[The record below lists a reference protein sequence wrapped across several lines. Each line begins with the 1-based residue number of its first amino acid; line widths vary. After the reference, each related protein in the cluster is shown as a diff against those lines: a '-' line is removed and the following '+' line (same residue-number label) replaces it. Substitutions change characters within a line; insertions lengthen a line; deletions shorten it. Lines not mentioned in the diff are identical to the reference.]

1 MESIKLIL
9 RRISHL
15 FYPARA
21 RLLNAYFQSVMLML
35 LDIGGMT
42 DSLRHPDFI
51 CYKGKADVIFHP
63 DSFVLSAVG
72 ASHSPLKRT
81 SFNVER
87 NRPLSVCV
95 ADSPF
100 PRKIEWSALERGEMQ
115 KGVLCERNC
124 SNSRTSSPRGAI
136 Q

>member
-15 FYPARA
+15 FYSARA

-35 LDIGGMT
+35 LDVGGMT

-51 CYKGKADVIFHP
+51 CYKRKADVIFHP

-72 ASHSPLKRT
+72 ASQSSQT
-81 SFNVER
+81 
-87 NRPLSVCV
+87 
-95 ADSPF
+95 DG
-100 PRKIEWSALERGEMQ
+100 PRSTRREKEGEIAL
-115 KGVLCERNC
+115 
-124 SNSRTSSPRGAI
+124 
-136 Q
+136 